1 MSYRTVFLI
10 VWCLTF
16 LLVAAG
22 LYQDLKLDKNADKEQ
37 SLAQMVSSL
46 EEVKFR
52 RDGNLLWLNP
62 DMKQFF
68 FNADSIA
75 TGKGAF
81 VVMDLGRSRIVEMG
95 EKSQIMIKSTN
106 QSPEVDREIHL
117 IKGILKYKSQNNVG
131 PGIDLYDGSDQI
143 YRFLQGAD
151 QVVITK
157 SVSESKSRIL
167 EAKGDVI
174 SLDKPRNKS
183 TSREYND
190 TLREHDKSVNKMKPV
205 NKRREIESPEYLK

>member
-22 LYQDLKLDKNADKEQ
+22 LYQDLKIDKNVDKEQ
-37 SLAQMVSSL
+37 SLAQMVSGL

-62 DMKQFF
+62 DMKQVF
-68 FNADSIA
+68 FNGDSIA

-81 VVMDLGRSRIVEMG
+81 VVMDLGMSRIVEMG
-95 EKSQIMIKSTN
+95 EKSLIMIKSTN
-106 QSPEVDREIHL
+106 QSGEVDREIHL

-131 PGIDLYDGSDQI
+131 LGIDLYDGSDQI
-143 YRFLQGAD
+143 YRFLPGAE

-157 SVSESKSRIL
+157 SLGESKSRIL

-183 TSREYND
+183 TSSEND
-190 TLREHDKSVNKMKPV
+190 DIFLEHSKSINKIRPV
-205 NKRREIESPEYLK
+205 NKRGGIESPEYLK